1 MADEPKAPDPAPGT
15 PPASGPAPVP
25 APAPASTPAPAAA
38 APAAPAPPAAKKP
51 PPKMILLGCGGL
63 AAIVV
68 LILLIKMVA
77 GGGGLDTPGVS
88 PELKTP
94 ESAAKSFEAF
104 DEERDLIQREDSYS
118 RRGKDLDELRARLPW
133 MADKAEAEKDIKRSE
148 AWVEAYG
155 KHRSDLK
162 KYSIDVVDVK
172 DSDGL
177 KAVKVKVTGKQLQ
190 PDGDNWKLADRTE
203 EKVHYLTQ
211 IEGKWKIKK

>member
-1 MADEPKAPDPAPGT
+1 MADEPKAPDPAPAP

-25 APAPASTPAPAAA
+25 PAAAPAAVAPAAA
-38 APAAPAPPAAKKP
+38 ASPAAKKP
-51 PPKMILLGCGGL
+51 PPKMVLIGCAAV

-68 LILLIKMVA
+68 LILLIRMVA

-88 PELKTP
+88 AELKTP

-104 DEERDLIQREDSYS
+104 EEEKDLIQREDSYN
-118 RRGKDLDELRARLPW
+118 RRGKDLDEMRERLPW
-133 MADKAEAEKDIKRSE
+133 MADKAETEKEIKRAES
-148 AWVEAYG
+148 WVESYG
-155 KHRSDLK
+155 KHRSELK
-162 KYSIDVVDVK
+162 KYSVDVVDVK